1 MAVTQDLMV
10 SHNVYRVY
18 LEYYLTF
25 LVIYVVSESVFTL
38 VCISLRNNTNFMIRY
53 FLLFQSVSIIPE
65 QGQTSPHLSDDL
77 WCYI

>member
-1 MAVTQDLMV
+1 MAVTQYLMV

-65 QGQTSPHLSDDL
+65 
-77 WCYI
+77 